1 MNGSGALPAGTINK
15 ITWSR
20 YVTLDSPISS
30 PVLAG
35 GRPTRSCCPLVNPHD
50 PNEFRVRMGDP
61 GTDFQELVQTLIIS
75 KRYDTRDRDFSA
87 VGYFHIAQ
95 ITLG

>member
-1 MNGSGALPAGTINK
+1 MNGSDAPPASTVNK
-15 ITWSR
+15 ITWSP
-20 YVTLDSPISS
+20 YVTLDSPIFS

-35 GRPTRSCCPLVNPHD
+35 GRPTRSCYPLVNPHD

-61 GTDFQELVQTLIIS
+61 DFQELVQTLTIS

>member
-1 MNGSGALPAGTINK
+1 MNGSDALPASTVNK

-35 GRPTRSCCPLVNPHD
+35 GASNPFMLPPCIIHATQQVKYTSAD
-50 PNEFRVRMGDP
+50 VGDFL
-61 GTDFQELVQTLIIS
+61 TYIRL
-75 KRYDTRDRDFSA
+75 Y
-87 VGYFHIAQ
+87 
-95 ITLG
+95 